1 MSLKKSTSFSFS
13 NKRNWHL
20 IDAKADNF
28 GRIATKVANLLQG
41 KHKPTYS
48 PQADCG
54 DFVIIVNASLLKTSH
69 PAKWK
74 NKVYYHYSGFPGGL
88 RERTL
93 EEAFNLD
100 PTEILKKAV
109 YNMLPKNKLRAKNLN
124 RLKIYTDEKEGK
136 ELFESMKKETVN

>member
-1 MSLKKSTSFSFS
+1 M
-13 NKRNWHL
+13 